1 MGSEIS
7 NTLRKELQPRRM
19 QYAINMIEKAG
30 CTITFQ
36 DEKEI
41 IFQYQGERVNFFPYT
56 GWATGKSIKD
66 GRGIDNLIKQL
77 V

>member
-1 MGSEIS
+1 MGSNIS
-7 NTLRKELQPRRM
+7 NTIRKELQPRRM

-30 CTITFQ
+30 CEITFK

-41 IFQYQGERVNFFPYT
+41 IFQYQGERINFFPYT

-66 GRGIDNLIKQL
+66 GRGINKLIEQL

>member
-7 NTLRKELQPRRM
+7 NTLRKELQPERV
-19 QYAINMIEKAG
+19 QYAMNLIEKAG

-36 DEKEI
+36 NEKEI
-41 IFQYQGERVNFFPYT
+41 IFQHKDERINFFPYS

-66 GRGIDNLIKQL
+66 GRGIHKLINQL

>member
-1 MGSEIS
+1 M
-7 NTLRKELQPRRM
+7 NL
-19 QYAINMIEKAG
+19 IEKAG

-36 DEKEI
+36 NEKEI
-41 IFQYQGERVNFFPYT
+41 IFQHKDERINFFPYT

-66 GRGIDNLIKQL
+66 GRGIHQLIKQL

>member
-1 MGSEIS
+1 MGSDIS
-7 NTLRKELQPRRM
+7 NTLRKELQPERM
-19 QYAINMIEKAG
+19 QYAINLIKKAG

-36 DEKEI
+36 NDKEI
-41 IFQYQGERVNFFPYT
+41 IFQYKDERINFFPYT

-66 GRGIDNLIKQL
+66 GRGINRLINQL